1 MLKILVKSK
10 ISAFFASISNT
21 GTKKSNK
28 KPRPK
33 ALSVLLIILF
43 AFLVVYMMFAIGAMC
58 FGMELLAL
66 ETGDTW
72 FAPTLVSLIS
82 VSLCLLGSVFTT
94 KTQIF
99 ESKDNDL
106 LLSMPIPPRAIFLS
120 RIILLLIVNYA
131 LEAIIM
137 LPYIAVHFFVA
148 GITLTWAFCT
158 LAVVLLL
165 PFLSLSVSV
174 LLAWIISII
183 SSKIKNKTLV
193 SVLFTVLFMVVYIM
207 ACGSFGAL
215 VGSGE
220 LDSAE
225 IDLSGFKNSYI
236 FYWMG
241 SAMGEGNFLNLLYFT
256 LCTVACALVTFYLL
270 NRSFVKIIT
279 TKRGER
285 KIAYKAKS
293 EKTSSQFV
301 ALINKEMKR
310 FFTSSAYILNAGI
323 GNVMT
328 VVLAIMLAVVAPDLM
343 AELGSEPIVA
353 RLVPTMI
360 SMVIIIIASMNFVS
374 TPSISLEDKNLWILQ
389 TCPIDPKQILM
400 AKVTTHIIICAPLT
414 MLSALIVSLALKMS
428 ALDVIS
434 LVIASLSIVAFT
446 AYFGL
451 WLGLK
456 FPKFD
461 WQNETVAVKQG
472 FAVFGSMFGSMI
484 WSMIFLFAGIFL
496 SALAVPFYV
505 IGIIFTLAN
514 ALVCFIIHKYFAKG
528 GSVRFANLQHY

>member
-21 GTKKSNK
+21 GTKRSNK

-72 FAPTLVSLIS
+72 FAPMLVSLLSI
-82 VSLCLLGSVFTT
+82 SLCLLGSVFTT

-158 LAVVLLL
+158 LVVALLL

-183 SSKIKNKTLV
+183 SSKIRNKTLV
-193 SVLFTVLFMVVYIM
+193 SVLFTVLFMVVYVM

-241 SAMGEGNFLNLLYFT
+241 SAIGEGNFINLLYFVA
-256 LCTVACALVTFYLL
+256 CTAVCALVTFYLL

-279 TKRGER
+279 TKKGER
-285 KIAYKAKS
+285 KIAYKARS
-293 EKTSSQFV
+293 EKTNSQFV
-301 ALINKEMKR
+301 ALINKELRR

-343 AELGSEPIVA
+343 AELGSEPIIA
-353 RLVPTMI
+353 RLVPTAI

-389 TCPIDPKQILM
+389 TCPINPKQILM
-400 AKVTTHIIICAPLT
+400 AKVTAHIIICAPLT
-414 MLSALIVSLALKMS
+414 MLSALITSAALKMS

-484 WSMIFLFAGIFL
+484 WSMIFLLAGIFL
-496 SALAVPFYV
+496 SILTVPFYV

-514 ALVCFIIHKYFAKG
+514 ALVCLAIHKYFAKG